1 LLVQVLQLSDNPFKD
16 KKLPKV
22 LKEGKLKPILVYIAK
37 NGAPASAEEAA
48 AEAAA
53 AAAAVAA
60 VKLQAPQRS
69 FEVAAV
75 DKGHPLDVNIDP
87 SVKAVRPH
95 LVCAAIHGLSFTPG
109 LFQRFISLQ
118 TDLHS
123 SMCAK
128 RSLAAIGTHN
138 LAAVKFPLTYEAL
151 PPGDI
156 SFVPLV
162 REGEA
167 AAASSSSDAAA
178 GSGGAGGAAISAADL
193 GRHFASDAT
202 MLRYLSYISST
213 PSSEAPLYAV
223 LKDAAGSVL
232 SVPPVINAHD
242 CRVAADTQD
251 VLLEVSSSKS
261 LELAQDVALAFLE
274 QLGKAVAVEATAAG
288 GGEGGSS
295 MMQVTP
301 VRLVTPGTG
310 HVRLV
315 FPRPA

>member
-1 LLVQVLQLSDNPFKD
+1 
-16 KKLPKV
+16 
-22 LKEGKLKPILVYIAK
+22 
-37 NGAPASAEEAA
+37 
-48 AEAAA
+48 
-53 AAAAVAA
+53 

-75 DKGHPLDVNIDP
+75 DKGQALDVNIHP
-87 SVKAVRPH
+87 GVKTVRPH
-95 LVCAAIHGLSFTPG
+95 IVCAAIHGLSFTPD
-109 LFQRFISLQ
+109 LFQKFISLQ

-138 LAAVKFPLTYEAL
+138 LAAVKFPLHYDAL

-156 SFVPLV
+156 TFVPLV

-167 AAASSSSDAAA
+167 AATSSSSGGDAT
-178 GSGGAGGAAISAADL
+178 GSGGAGQTAISAADL
-193 GRHFASDAT
+193 GSHFAGDAT

-232 SVPPVINAHD
+232 SVPPVINAQE
-242 CRVAADTQD
+242 CRVTADTQD

-274 QLGKAVAVEATAAG
+274 QLGKAVAAEAA
-288 GGEGGSS
+288 GGEGGGSGV
-295 MMQVTP
+295 MRVTP
-301 VRLVTPGTG
+301 VRLVTPVTG